1 MTTKLK
7 LISISLALFLIVA
20 LSAGLAF
27 ALPKQEFNL
36 SGSLVYSGPTM
47 IKQYTYSIPA
57 ETGEIVGKYEWTLY
71 SDKTFVWEQED
82 GGLDYFSLIKGTW
95 VKEDNWARIDRLNY
109 VYTSQNGE
117 IVEWDSSVEPEK
129 EEMHAHL
136 VKGRISFFDEY
147 VVYCVDPNGALLAVF
162 ENSYEPSGN
171 ETSLGGVFPWLSGF
185 SGLTGNETLSGIKDK
200 IKYTKPAVFF
210 DCYLVT
216 GEFEGIRSPKYIQPD
231 EYTFLK
237 IDGKVA
243 SDDMIISLGTHT
255 ATISFKYEGEYYKED
270 VVFYVTSEGPF
281 D

>member
-47 IKQYTYSIPA
+47 IKQYTYSPPA
-57 ETGEIVGKYEWTLY
+57 ETGEIAGKYEWTLY
-71 SDKTFVWEQED
+71 SDKTFVWEQDYD
-82 GGLDYFSLIKGTW
+82 GYFSLIKGTW

-147 VVYCVDPNGALLAVF
+147 VVYCVDPNGAHISIF

-185 SGLTGNETLSGIKDK
+185 SGLTGNETLSEIKDK
-200 IKYTKPAVFF
+200 LSRPSVFF
-210 DCYLVT
+210 DCYLTT
-216 GEFEGIRSPKYIQPD
+216 GELEGGRFPKYIRPD
-231 EYTFLK
+231 KYTFLK

-243 SDDMIISLGTHT
+243 SDDMIISLGNHV
-255 ATISFKYEGEYYKED
+255 ATIGFEYEGEY
-270 VVFYVTSEGPF
+270 
-281 D
+281 